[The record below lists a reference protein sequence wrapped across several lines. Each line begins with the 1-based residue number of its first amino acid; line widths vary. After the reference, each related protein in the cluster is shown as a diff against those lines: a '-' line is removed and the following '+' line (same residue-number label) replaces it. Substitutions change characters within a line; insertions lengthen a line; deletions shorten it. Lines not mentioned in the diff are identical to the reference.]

1 MATLRDLA
9 SELDIP
15 LTAWF
20 SDMMT
25 CLTLSPAG
33 VPDVSIK
40 TEKLLNLKMIH
51 LKPFFVRLNGRLD
64 EPGEIAPRGTV

>member
-15 LTAWF
+15 IDGLVLRYDDLPYSVCRGRTGRFYKDGKAF
-20 SDMMT
+20 KFEDDT
-25 CLTLSPAG
+25 
-33 VPDVSIK
+33 
-40 TEKLLNLKMIH
+40 

-64 EPGEIAPRGTV
+64 EPERLLRGTV